1 MLLCMRDDLRLAN
14 RVLWLS
20 TTAFTLLFAVWL
32 MLGVLGIVIRDELGL
47 DAVQLG
53 WLTASAVL
61 TGSLLRL
68 PFGILTDRRGGR
80 AVMIGLLLFCA
91 AACVV
96 FARAHGF
103 AALLA
108 AALLFGISG
117 NSFSV
122 GVAWNA
128 AWFPRERLGLALG
141 VFGAGNVGAS
151 VTKLLGPM
159 LIGLVPVAGFFGGVI
174 PGGWR
179 FVPMA
184 YAGLL
189 LMMAAAIWVLAPRV
203 DRTPAE
209 NRSLAAML
217 WPLRVVRVWR
227 FCLYYVTVFG
237 SYVAFSLW
245 LPGYY
250 HDVYGVTLARA
261 GLLTATFIFSTSLLR
276 PVGGVLADRHGA
288 RTVIYTV
295 FTGMALACAVLCWPR
310 SPSQGPL
317 PLGVFFAC
325 LELLGVSMGIAS
337 SCVYKYIVDYFPR
350 DVGAVGGIVGTV
362 GALGGFV
369 MPIAFGY
376 LQRATAL
383 PQSCFWVLAS
393 LLGAGF
399 VWLHLTVLDLR
410 RADGRE
416 GAAGTEVA

>member
-1 MLLCMRDDLRLAN
+1 MRDERRLAN

-20 TTAFTLLFAVWL
+20 TTAFMLLFAVWL

-68 PFGILTDRRGGR
+68 PFGIVTDRFGGR
-80 AVMIGLLLFCA
+80 RVMVGLLVFSAL
-91 AACVV
+91 ACVV
-96 FARAHGF
+96 FGLAQGYP
-103 AALLA
+103 ALLA
-108 AALLFGISG
+108 AALLFGVSG

-128 AWFPRERLGLALG
+128 AWFPRDRLGLALG
-141 VFGAGNVGAS
+141 VFGAGNIGAS
-151 VTKLLGPM
+151 VTKLMGPM
-159 LIGLVPVAGFFGGVI
+159 LISLVPAAGFLGGIV

-184 YAGLL
+184 YAALLL
-189 LMMAAAIWVLAPRV
+189 LMAALVLVLAPRV
-203 DRTPAE
+203 DRRPAE
-209 NRSLAAML
+209 DRTLAAML

-250 HDVYGVTLARA
+250 RDVYGVTLARA
-261 GLLTATFIFSTSLLR
+261 GLLTAGFIFSTSLLR
-276 PVGGVLADRHGA
+276 PIGGVLADRHGA

-295 FTGMALACAVLCWPR
+295 FTAMALACALLCWPR
-310 SPSQGPL
+310 VPGQGPL
-317 PLGVFFAC
+317 PLAMFFTC
-325 LELLGVSMGIAS
+325 LEVLGVSMGIAS

-350 DVGAVGGIVGTV
+350 DVGAVGGIVGTI

-376 LQRATAL
+376 LQRATSL
-383 PQSCFWVLAS
+383 PQSCFWVLAA
-393 LLGAGF
+393 LLAAGF
-399 VWLHLTVLDLR
+399 AWLHVSVTSLR
-410 RADGRE
+410 RADAG
-416 GAAGTEVA
+416 GADAGSEIA